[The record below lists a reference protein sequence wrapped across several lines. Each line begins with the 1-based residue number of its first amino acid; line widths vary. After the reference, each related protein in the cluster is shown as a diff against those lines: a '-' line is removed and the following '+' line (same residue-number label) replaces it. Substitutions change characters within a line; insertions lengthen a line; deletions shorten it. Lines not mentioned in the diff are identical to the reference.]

1 VWHPGKSWDEYGLT
15 TNDRSEPVAR
25 SSTVA
30 DQLVAQVVAA
40 GAKHIYGIVGDS
52 LNPVVDAVRRTRAAG
67 ADIQWV
73 HVRHEEAAAFAA
85 AAEAEITGDLAVC
98 AGSCGPGNLHL
109 INGLYDANRSRVP
122 VLAIASH
129 IPSAQ
134 IGTQYFQETHPDRLF
149 VECSVF
155 SEMISSA
162 AQAPRVIRSAIHH
175 AYGAP
180 GVAVLTLP
188 GDVADLEAPPAGTDT
203 LARPRKPRVVPAEA
217 DVAALAAAIDGAKKV
232 TILAGAGVRGAHDDV
247 IALADK
253 IAAPVGHSLRGKE
266 HIQYDNP
273 FDVGMTGLLGYG
285 ALQASMDEAD
295 LLILLGTDFPYDQFL
310 PSDVRTV
317 QVDIEPTRLGRRTR
331 NDLAVVGDVGE
342 TVRALLPLV
351 ERKKSRRF
359 LDQMVKKHEKAMGGV
374 VGAYTKD
381 VEHHRPIHPEYAAV
395 VLDEEAADDAVFTV
409 DTGMGNVWAARY
421 LTPTGRRRVIGSF
434 LHGSMANAVPHAIG
448 AALAARDSG
457 AEQKHVVAIAGD
469 GGLSMLLGE
478 LITLVHYDLPVKVI
492 LFDNAT
498 LGMVRLEMLVDG
510 LPSYGTD
517 SPAID
522 YAALGTALGIPSVRV
537 EDPTQIRS
545 ALRQAF
551 AHDGPALVDL
561 VTDPRALS
569 IPPKITRQQ
578 VSGFTAAMSKEILGG
593 GMGEVMAMARSNLR
607 NVPRP

>member
-1 VWHPGKSWDEYGLT
+1 
-15 TNDRSEPVAR
+15 VAR

-85 AAEAEITGDLAVC
+85 AAEAEITGGLAVC

>member
-1 VWHPGKSWDEYGLT
+1 M
-15 TNDRSEPVAR
+15 AR

-40 GAKHIYGIVGDS
+40 GAKHVYGIVGDS
-52 LNPVVDAVRRTRAAG
+52 LNPVVDAIRRAQKDG
-67 ADIQWV
+67 VDIQWV

-85 AAEAEITGDLAVC
+85 AAEAEITGNLAVC

-109 INGLYDANRSRVP
+109 INGLYDANRSKVP

-149 VECSVF
+149 TECSVY

-180 GVAVLTLP
+180 GVAVLTIP
-188 GDVADLEAPPAGTDT
+188 GDVADLEAPAPGADT
-203 LARPRKPRVVPAEA
+203 LTRPSRPRVVPVEA
-217 DVAALAAAIDGAKKV
+217 DVAALADAIDAAKKV
-232 TILAGAGVRGAHDDV
+232 TILAGAGARGAHDDV
-247 IALADK
+247 LALADR

-285 ALQASMDEAD
+285 ALQAAMDDAD

-310 PSDVRTV
+310 PDGVRTA
-317 QVDIEPTRLGRRTR
+317 QVDIDPTHLGRRTR
-331 NDLAVVGDVGE
+331 TDLAVVGDVGE

-351 ERKKSRRF
+351 GRKKSRRF
-359 LDQMVKKHEKAMGGV
+359 LDSMLTKHEKSMSGV

-381 VEHHRPIHPEYAAV
+381 VEHHTPIHPEYAAV
-395 VLDEEAADDAVFTV
+395 LLDEEAADDAVFTV

-421 LTPTGRRRVIGSF
+421 LTPNGRRRVIGSF

-448 AALAARDSG
+448 AAFAARDSG
-457 AEQKHVVAIAGD
+457 SEQKHVVAIAGD

-478 LITLVHYDLPVKVI
+478 LITLVHYQLPVKIV

-510 LPSYGTD
+510 LPSFGTD

-522 YAALGTALGIPSVRV
+522 YAAVAQAVGIPSVRV

-569 IPPKITRQQ
+569 LPPKITRAQ

-593 GMGEVMAMARSNLR
+593 GMGEVMSMARSNLR

>member
-1 VWHPGKSWDEYGLT
+1 
-15 TNDRSEPVAR
+15 VAR

-52 LNPVVDAVRRTRAAG
+52 LNPVVDAVRRARAAG
-67 ADIQWV
+67 EDIQWV

-85 AAEAEITGDLAVC
+85 AAEAEITGGLAVC

-537 EDPTQIRS
+537 EDPTQIRA

>member
-1 VWHPGKSWDEYGLT
+1 M
-15 TNDRSEPVAR
+15 AR
-25 SSTVA
+25 TRTVA
-30 DQLVAQVVAA
+30 DQLVAQIVAA
-40 GAKHIYGIVGDS
+40 GARHVYGIVGDS
-52 LNPVVDAVRRTRAAG
+52 LNPVVDAIRRARKDG
-67 ADIQWV
+67 ADIAWV
-73 HVRHEEAAAFAA
+73 HVRHEESAAFAA
-85 AAEAEITGDLAVC
+85 AAEAEITGNLAVC

-129 IPSAQ
+129 IPSTQ

-149 VECSVF
+149 VECSVY

-188 GDVADLEAPPAGTDT
+188 GDVADHEAPATGTDVLT
-203 LARPRKPRVVPAEA
+203 RPRPPRVVPDAQDVRALAEA
-217 DVAALAAAIDGAKKV
+217 IDEAKKV
-232 TILAGAGVRGAHDDV
+232 TIFAGAGVRGAHDDV
-247 IALADK
+247 LALADR

-285 ALQASMDEAD
+285 ACQAALDGAD
-295 LLILLGTDFPYDQFL
+295 LIVLLGTDFPYDQFL
-310 PSDVRTV
+310 PSGVRTA

-331 NDLAVVGDVGE
+331 LDLAVVGDTGE

-351 ERKKSRRF
+351 RRKRSRRF
-359 LDQMVKKHEKAMGGV
+359 LDSMRAKHEKAMAGV
-374 VGAYTKD
+374 VGAYTRD
-381 VEHHRPIHPEYAAV
+381 VEHTQPIHPEYAAV
-395 VLDEEAADDAVFTV
+395 LLDEEAARDAVFTV

-421 LTPTGRRRVIGSF
+421 LTPGGRRRVIGSF

-448 AALAARDSG
+448 AAFADRVVGPDGTPAGDTRPADPAQGAR
-457 AEQKHVVAIAGD
+457 HVVALAGD

-478 LITLVHYDLPVKVI
+478 LITLVQYDLPVKVV

-510 LPSYGTD
+510 LPSFGTD
-517 SPAID
+517 SPSVD
-522 YAALGTALGIPSVRV
+522 YAALAQAIGIPAVRV
-537 EDPTQIRS
+537 TDPAGIRP

-569 IPPKITRQQ
+569 IPPKITRAQ

>member
-1 VWHPGKSWDEYGLT
+1 M
-15 TNDRSEPVAR
+15 AR

-40 GAKHIYGIVGDS
+40 GATHVYGIVGDS
-52 LNPVVDAVRRTRAAG
+52 LNPVVDAIRRAQKDG

-85 AAEAEITGDLAVC
+85 AAEAEITGRLAVC

-134 IGTQYFQETHPDRLF
+134 IGTQFFQETHPDRLF
-149 VECSVF
+149 VECSVY
-155 SEMISSA
+155 SEMISSPV
-162 AQAPRVIRSAIHH
+162 QAPRVIRSAIHH

-188 GDVADLEAPPAGTDT
+188 GDVADEEAPAPGPDQ
-203 LARPRKPRVVPAEA
+203 LVRPRRPRVVPADV
-217 DVAALAAAIDGAKKV
+217 DVAALADAIDDAKKV

-247 IALADK
+247 LALADK

-285 ALQASMDEAD
+285 ALQAAMDGAD
-295 LLILLGTDFPYDQFL
+295 LLLMLGTDFPYDQFL
-310 PSDVRTV
+310 PSDVRTA
-317 QVDIEPTRLGRRTR
+317 QVDIDPTHLGRRTR
-331 NDLAVVGDVGE
+331 TDLAVVGDVGE

-351 ERKKSRRF
+351 GRKKSRRF
-359 LDQMVKKHEKAMGGV
+359 LDSMIKKHERAMSGV

-381 VEHHRPIHPEYAAV
+381 VEHHTPIHPEYAAV
-395 VLDEEAADDAVFTV
+395 LLDEEAADDAVFTV

-421 LTPTGRRRVIGSF
+421 LTPNGRRRVIGSF

-448 AALAARDSG
+448 AAFAARDGG
-457 AEQKHVVAIAGD
+457 ARQKHVVAVAGD

-478 LITLVHYDLPVKVI
+478 LVTLVHYQLPVKII

-510 LPSYGTD
+510 LPSFGTD

-522 YAALGTALGIPSVRV
+522 YAAVAQAMGIPAVRV
-537 EDPTQIRS
+537 EDPTQIRT
-545 ALRQAF
+545 ALREAF
-551 AHDGPALVDL
+551 SHDGPALVDL

-578 VSGFTAAMSKEILGG
+578 LSGFTAAMSKEILGG

>member
-1 VWHPGKSWDEYGLT
+1 M
-15 TNDRSEPVAR
+15 AR

-40 GAKHIYGIVGDS
+40 GATHVYGIVGDS
-52 LNPVVDAVRRTRAAG
+52 LNPVVDAIRRAQKDG

-85 AAEAEITGDLAVC
+85 AAEAEITGRLAVC

-134 IGTQYFQETHPDRLF
+134 IGTQFFQETHPDRLF
-149 VECSVF
+149 VECSVY
-155 SEMISSA
+155 SEMISSPV
-162 AQAPRVIRSAIHH
+162 QAPRVIRSAIHH

-188 GDVADLEAPPAGTDT
+188 GDVADEEAPAPGPDQ
-203 LARPRKPRVVPAEA
+203 LVRPRRPRVVPADV
-217 DVAALAAAIDGAKKV
+217 DVAALADAIDDAKKV

-247 IALADK
+247 LALADK

-285 ALQASMDEAD
+285 ALQAAMDGAD
-295 LLILLGTDFPYDQFL
+295 LLLMLGTDFPYDQFL
-310 PSDVRTV
+310 PSDVRTA
-317 QVDIEPTRLGRRTR
+317 QVDIDPTHLGRRTR
-331 NDLAVVGDVGE
+331 TDLAVVGDVGE

-351 ERKKSRRF
+351 GRKTSRRF
-359 LDQMVKKHEKAMGGV
+359 LDSMIKKHERAMSGV

-381 VEHHRPIHPEYAAV
+381 VEHHTPIHPEYAAV
-395 VLDEEAADDAVFTV
+395 LLDEEAADDAVFTV

-421 LTPTGRRRVIGSF
+421 LTPNGRRRVIGSF

-448 AALAARDSG
+448 AAFAARDGG
-457 AEQKHVVAIAGD
+457 ARQKHVVAVAGD

-478 LITLVHYDLPVKVI
+478 LVTLVHYQLPVKII

-510 LPSYGTD
+510 LPSFGTD

-522 YAALGTALGIPSVRV
+522 YAAVAQAMGIPAVRV
-537 EDPTQIRS
+537 EDPTQIRT
-545 ALRQAF
+545 ALREAF
-551 AHDGPALVDL
+551 SHDGPALVDL

-578 VSGFTAAMSKEILGG
+578 LSGFTAAMSKEILGG

>member
-1 VWHPGKSWDEYGLT
+1 
-15 TNDRSEPVAR
+15 VAR

-52 LNPVVDAVRRTRAAG
+52 LNPIVDAVRRSRKDG
-67 ADIQWV
+67 VDIQWV

-85 AAEAEITGDLAVC
+85 AAAAEITGALAVC

-149 VECSVF
+149 VECSVY

-188 GDVADLEAPPAGTDT
+188 GDVADLEVPAAGADT
-203 LARPRKPRVVPAEA
+203 LTRPRRPRVVPDEA
-217 DVAALAAAIDGAKKV
+217 DVAALAAAIDDAAKV

-247 IALADK
+247 LALADAV
-253 IAAPVGHSLRGKE
+253 AAPVGHSLRGKE

-285 ALQASMDEAD
+285 ALQAAMDEAD

-310 PSDVRTV
+310 PADVRTA
-317 QVDIEPTRLGRRTR
+317 QVDIDPTRLGRRTR

-351 ERKKSRRF
+351 SHKRSRRF
-359 LDQMVKKHEKAMGGV
+359 LDSMVKKHEKAMSGV

-381 VEHHRPIHPEYAAV
+381 VEHHTPIHPEYAAV
-395 VLDEEAADDAVFTV
+395 LLDEEAADDAVFTV

-421 LTPTGRRRVIGSF
+421 LTPNGRRRVIGSF

-448 AALAARDSG
+448 AAFAARDSG

-478 LITLVHYDLPVKVI
+478 LITLVHYQLPVKIV

-517 SPAID
+517 SPSID
-522 YAALGTALGIPSVRV
+522 YAAVAAAVGIPAVRV

-545 ALRQAF
+545 ALRAAF

-569 IPPKITRQQ
+569 LPPKITRKQ
-578 VSGFTAAMSKEILGG
+578 VAGFTAAMSKEILGG